1 MNLINNINFK
11 LCNRRCISW
20 DHNETTSEA
29 TGTAYAKM
37 AESFSNQNTRA
48 VGVVTSSSAGSIGIQ
63 TNLITGISTTNVS
76 VGDIVDNGQFIA
88 GTKVSSIGVN
98 STTCDR
104 DSTNTAAATSQSVK
118 YLGLTTAYTS
128 AAATKSILIGGT
140 FANNTNSQ
148 VNVTV
153 AVYDNSATSEVAIA
167 SKIPVPN
174 GSSFVISDTGKTV
187 LEAFDGIR
195 VYCDTANAIDVSLS
209 ILTGVS

>member
-1 MNLINNINFK
+1 
-11 LCNRRCISW
+11 
-20 DHNETTSEA
+20 
-29 TGTAYAKM
+29 M

-48 VGVVTSSSAGSIGIQ
+48 VGVVTTSSAGSIGVT

-104 DSTNTAAATSQSVK
+104 NSTNTTAATSQSVK
-118 YLGLTTAYTS
+118 YLGLTSCYTS
-128 AAATKSILIGGT
+128 AASTKSILIGGT
-140 FANNTNSQ
+140 FANNTNNQ

-153 AVYDNSATSEVAIA
+153 SVYDNSANAEYAIA

-187 LEAFDGIR
+187 LEALDGIR
-195 VYCDTANAIDVSLS
+195 VYCDTANALDVSLS